1 VYLNTNI
8 LHVSINTHISKWY
21 IYIYMY
27 IYTYISVFPSLANV
41 TLVIEDPPKGARSSA
56 YEGVSAKCTYTQ
68 TYYM

>member
-1 VYLNTNI
+1 
-8 LHVSINTHISKWY
+8 
-21 IYIYMY
+21 MY